1 MKQVKYNCSFLSN
14 SSLIF
19 LELINSDR
27 WLMQIE
33 QFLSYVMAE
42 QVAFN
47 ERMIMSILFQTNALN
62 WIYSTNWL

>member
-1 MKQVKYNCSFLSN
+1 MKQVKYNSSFLSN

-62 WIYSTNWL
+62 

>member
-1 MKQVKYNCSFLSN
+1 MKQVKYNSSFLSN